1 MKKMPKSFSLALAA
15 LLVGVLSV
23 PFALGQSAGTESQ
36 QGRRS
41 ERRSFG
47 KRQGERG
54 ERSGGRLFSR
64 LNLTDAQKEQMK
76 QINQSYSERTRS
88 LREELRARHQELR
101 RAQSGDSF
109 NESLAAQKLTEISA
123 LQVKLMG
130 ERFKLRK
137 EMSSVL
143 TTEQKTQLEQ
153 LREQMKTKR
162 EQFKSGRGERRA
174 N

>member
-1 MKKMPKSFSLALAA
+1 MATSFSLALAM
-15 LLVGVLSV
+15 LLAGVLAV
-23 PFALGQSAGTESQ
+23 PFTLGQSAGTESQ
-36 QGRRS
+36 QEKRP
-41 ERRSFG
+41 ERRPFG
-47 KRQGERG
+47 KRRGDRG
-54 ERSGGRLFSR
+54 ERFGGRLFSR

-101 RAQSGDSF
+101 QAQNGDTF
-109 NESLAAQKLTEISA
+109 NETLATQKMTEISA
-123 LQVKLMG
+123 LQVKQMG
-130 ERFKLRK
+130 EQFKLRK

-143 TTEQKTQLEQ
+143 TPEQKTQLEQ